1 MSPWSRFH
9 FLEVWQIEFF
19 GTDFK
24 QRANERGWLRQ
35 SPPYRCF
42 TESAASL
49 YETLRASRALS
60 LVSSRAGLFHAVSC
74 CTRRHPGAS
83 PSPET
88 KRDISSRR
96 RAGASNSL
104 RLYRVRRVGEG
115 AATNSL
121 SSAVAQRNLRPT
133 TVTVKCAFGSVVAFI
148 FYLKSISVWSAC
160 CRVQIF
166 YYCPDAGSLP
176 LLLMIMKLVCVT
188 RVFLVQNKFK
198 GAAQSF

>member
-1 MSPWSRFH
+1 MANRIFWHRFQATSEWAWVTPAVSAVPVFRNPQHHEMSMRRPR
-9 FLEVWQIEFF
+9 
-19 GTDFK
+19 
-24 QRANERGWLRQ
+24 
-35 SPPYRCF
+35 
-42 TESAASL
+42 SL
-49 YETLRASRALS
+49 AD
-60 LVSSRAGLFHAVSC
+60 LVPSRAGH
-74 CTRRHPGAS
+74 HPRGLILHSPAPRPS
-83 PSPET
+83 PSPDT

-96 RAGASNSL
+96 RTRAPHSGSL